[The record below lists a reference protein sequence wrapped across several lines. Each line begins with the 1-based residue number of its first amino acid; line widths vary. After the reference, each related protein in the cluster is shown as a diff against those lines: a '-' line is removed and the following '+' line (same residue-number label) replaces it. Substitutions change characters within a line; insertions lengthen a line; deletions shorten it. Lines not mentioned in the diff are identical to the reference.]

1 MTEKRLTTRRIASV
15 ICNLTAAA
23 LTAAAW
29 CIMNRDAARSGMFSA
44 VGLRSL
50 RYFTVD
56 SNLLNAFVSLLFAG
70 NMLNL
75 LRGRRERISPLLQ
88 RFRLMAADAVGLTF
102 LVVAVFL
109 GPRANVLYHL
119 LLPLLSVISFCL
131 TDYETPLP
139 KRACLFAALPVPVY
153 GAGYILNL
161 FTNNY
166 TGLPSKNDWYGFGT
180 WGVGPGLCLFA
191 AVILIAAA
199 LARLLLFLAE
209 RARKRTVTERR

>member
-1 MTEKRLTTRRIASV
+1 M
-15 ICNLTAAA
+15 
-23 LTAAAW
+23 
-29 CIMNRDAARSGMFSA
+29 
-44 VGLRSL
+44 
-50 RYFTVD
+50 
-56 SNLLNAFVSLLFAG
+56 
-70 NMLNL
+70 
-75 LRGRRERISPLLQ
+75 
-88 RFRLMAADAVGLTF
+88 
-102 LVVAVFL
+102 
-109 GPRANVLYHL
+109 
-119 LLPLLSVISFCL
+119 ISFCL